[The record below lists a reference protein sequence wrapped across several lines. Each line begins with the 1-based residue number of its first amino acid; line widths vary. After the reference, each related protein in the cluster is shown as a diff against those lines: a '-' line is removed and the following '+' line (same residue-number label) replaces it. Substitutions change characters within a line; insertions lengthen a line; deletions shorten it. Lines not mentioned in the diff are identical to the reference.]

1 MFWGFWKTVNFGSI
15 RLIKFSRSEIS
26 NWQFFGSTGIL
37 WTTIIDE
44 QAWNFCTFFGLF
56 THHLLIIYNSFRDA
70 APDSGSI
77 CKFRWGSMTRKKL
90 YTWEQLGWAKG
101 NGHSGR
107 SDVGKDSMPATRPEI
122 WPKLLFR
129 GSWIEVPKKYY
140 NYLAEVKKKQNK
152 PEI

>member
-1 MFWGFWKTVNFGSI
+1 MGAFANLDGGPW
-15 RLIKFSRSEIS
+15 LE
-26 NWQFFGSTGIL
+26 
-37 WTTIIDE
+37 
-44 QAWNFCTFFGLF
+44 
-56 THHLLIIYNSFRDA
+56 
-70 APDSGSI
+70 
-77 CKFRWGSMTRKKL
+77 KKL

-140 NYLAEVKKKQNK
+140 NYLAEVKKS
-152 PEI
+152 EINQKYKISEIALITELLLLLLTTT